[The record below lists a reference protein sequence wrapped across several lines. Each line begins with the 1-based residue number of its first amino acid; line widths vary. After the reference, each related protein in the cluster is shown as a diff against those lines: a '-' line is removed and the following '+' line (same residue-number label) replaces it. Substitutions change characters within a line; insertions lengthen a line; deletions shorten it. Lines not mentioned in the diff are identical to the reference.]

1 MSRLFSNSVAKG
13 GAKRACAGLVLF
25 ALTAAA
31 GLGLIVDPSLAKDK
45 ARGPKRRAAEAEADA
60 AKDSQP
66 GEPVAES
73 TEIAEKS
80 SDAQAAAGLTLLQ
93 AIEFIK
99 ESRAPLKDVKD
110 YTAHFSKSE
119 RIGGHL
125 LQQEMEMKFRAKPF
139 SVYLFYQS
147 DKERGRQAIF
157 VDGRSNNN
165 LLVKEAKGLAGVV
178 GAVPLRLED
187 PRVKKENLYPVTH
200 VGIANML
207 EETIK
212 EWEHDL
218 KVAGD
223 DVDVQFYPNA
233 KVKGVP
239 CQAIQVT
246 HLKKLKDIKY
256 SKNRIYF
263 DKETK
268 LPIRGERF
276 GWPRRAGEEPP
287 LVEDYKYTNLKTNVN
302 LPDAEF
308 SPARYGF

>member
-1 MSRLFSNSVAKG
+1 MSRWFSH
-13 GAKRACAGLVLF
+13 GAAMGNTGRMAAGFVLF
-25 ALTAAA
+25 TLLLAAS
-31 GLGLIVDPSLAKDK
+31 LGTTVDAASPKEK
-45 ARGPKRRAAEAEADA
+45 ARGAKRRAAEAEA
-60 AKDSQP
+60 AKDSDLVEPAAEAPAQSQDEQP
-66 GEPVAES
+66 AP
-73 TEIAEKS
+73 
-80 SDAQAAAGLTLLQ
+80 GLTLRE
-93 AIEFIK
+93 AIAFIK

-119 RIGGHL
+119 LIGAHL
-125 LQQEMEMKFRAKPF
+125 VQQEMEMKFRTKPF
-139 SVYLFYQS
+139 SVYFFYQS
-147 DKERGRQAIF
+147 NNEQGRQAIYF
-157 VDGRSNNN
+157 DGRNNN
-165 LLVKEAKGLAGVV
+165 KLLVKEAKGLAGVV
-178 GAVPLRLED
+178 GAVPLRLDD

-218 KVAGD
+218 QVAGD
-223 DVDVQFYPNA
+223 EVDVQFYPNA
-233 KVKGVP
+233 KVKGIP

-246 HLKKLKDIKY
+246 HLKRLKEIRY

-302 LPDAEF
+302 LTDADF
-308 SPARYGF
+308 STAKYGF